1 MLAAVPL
8 GPKSSSGSSAW
19 SLVGRTDELAL
30 IDNWRSAHNR
40 GVVIAGPAGVGK
52 SRLAREL
59 VGRAESAGT
68 ETRWVQATRSAASVP
83 FGAFA
88 QVLPELP
95 PAGHPA
101 ELLRVGVE
109 ALRALG
115 GQDGVLL
122 VVDDAQLLDPG
133 SAALLLELVHSG
145 GVFVALTVR
154 TKEPCPDAIVSIWK
168 DAGAARLE
176 LSPLTA
182 EETALLVEEIAGGPV
197 DHAALRWIYETS
209 LGNALYVRELT
220 LGALDGGAL
229 TNVHG
234 LWAMHAHPAL
244 SASLLEL
251 IAARLTGLTEPQTR
265 VLELLALGEP
275 LRVGELVSLAGAD
288 ALSAVERRGLAIV
301 DDRSE
306 HADVMLAHPLY
317 AETIRATLPSFRS
330 RQLTLDL
337 AAELKTRLDITA
349 ADQLRVVSWLLDAE
363 EQMPIDLL
371 LDAANAA
378 VQRGDP
384 ALAGRLAERAVDAG
398 GGVRAALLLARSH
411 ATQGQYDAAA
421 AVLAPIESRLTSR
434 EDALEYLE
442 QQTAILFWG
451 LRRPEALSTLLERA
465 LEWWDDPEW
474 TASVRSVRLM
484 SARGF
489 SPLHDTPESAALLED
504 DGLSPDV
511 RRLAATT
518 HIGNLFRS
526 GRVRDAEA
534 LARQSRPSIP
544 LRDLSEEVVFVLW
557 GAIALENGE
566 HWSAL
571 LSWATETVT
580 EAIRLNDHSGA
591 ARSALNLGGL
601 RLLQGHYLEARRWLG
616 EAAIH
621 LEHHAGQGLLAIT
634 IATQAAAAYFAGD
647 HEAVGA
653 NVDRCHRTLKGA
665 DPLPN
670 QLPYVA
676 TAEACLAR
684 AEGDPPR
691 AQAVLLEA
699 ADRLSEMP
707 VYAARLT
714 YQAFQAGAPASRL
727 APTLEAHAH
736 ACDARLTAAYAAHVS
751 AHARQD
757 GYALTAVTDEMET
770 IGAIPFAAAAAAD
783 GATAFAA
790 AGRADSARFAAAR
803 SRELHGRCDGG
814 PAPAI
819 SGVDPDEITLTA
831 RERQLVEL
839 AGRGLSNAQIA
850 EQLVLS
856 VRTVES
862 HLYRAMHKLGV
873 SDRRML

>member
-1 MLAAVPL
+1 
-8 GPKSSSGSSAW
+8 
-19 SLVGRTDELAL
+19 VGRSDELDL
-30 IDNWRSAHNR
+30 IDRWRAENNR

-59 VGRAESAGT
+59 MADAESAGT
-68 ETRWVQATRSAASVP
+68 ETRWVQATRSAASLP

-88 QVLPELP
+88 RVLPDAAH
-95 PAGHPA
+95 AGQPA
-101 ELLRVGVE
+101 ELLRAGVD

-115 GQDGVLL
+115 GQDGLVL
-122 VVDDAQLLDPG
+122 VVDDAHLLDHS
-133 SAALLLELVHSG
+133 SATLLLELVHSDR
-145 GVFVALTVR
+145 VFVLATIR
-154 TKEPCPDAIVSIWK
+154 AHEPCPDAVVSIWK
-168 DAGAARLE
+168 DAGAARLDLGP
-176 LSPLTA
+176 LSA
-182 EETALLVEEIAGGPV
+182 DETASLVEEIVSGPV
-197 DHAALRWIYETS
+197 DHTALRWIAETS

-229 TNVHG
+229 TNVQG
-234 LWAMHAHPAL
+234 LWRMHAHPAL

-251 IAARLTGLTEPQTR
+251 ITARLTGLTEPQTR
-265 VLELLALGEP
+265 VLEFLALGEP
-275 LRVGELVSLAGAD
+275 LRVGELVSLVGAD
-288 ALSAVERRGLAIV
+288 ALAAVEQRGLAIV
-301 DDRSE
+301 DDPSE

-317 AETIRATLPSFRS
+317 AETIRATLPSFRA
-330 RQLTLDL
+330 RQITLGL
-337 AAELKTRLDITA
+337 AAELEGRPDISA
-349 ADQLRVVSWLLDAE
+349 ADQLRVASWLLDADE
-363 EQMPIDLL
+363 EIPIDLL

-384 ALAGRLAERAVDAG
+384 ALGARLAERALEVG

-411 ATQGQYDAAA
+411 TTQGQFDVAERVLS
-421 AVLAPIESRLTSR
+421 AVESRLTSR

-442 QQTAILFWG
+442 QQTAVLFWG
-451 LRRPEALSTLLERA
+451 LRRADELAALLERA
-465 LEWWDDPEW
+465 VEWWDDPGW
-474 TASVRSVRLM
+474 AAGVRSVRLM

-489 SPLHDTPESAALLED
+489 SPQLDTPESAALLADES
-504 DGLSPDV
+504 LSAEV
-511 RRLAATT
+511 RRRAAAT

-526 GRVRDAEA
+526 GQVREAQA
-534 LARQSRPSIP
+534 LARRSRPGIP
-544 LRDLSEEVVFVLW
+544 LRDVSEEIVFMLW

-566 HWSAL
+566 QWGAL
-571 LSWATETVT
+571 GTWASDALS
-580 EAIRLNDHSGA
+580 EAIRCNDHSGA
-591 ARSALNLGGL
+591 ARSALTLGGL
-601 RLLQGHYLEARRWLG
+601 RLLQGRYLEARRWLG
-616 EAAIH
+616 EAELQ
-621 LEHHAGQGLLAIT
+621 LEHHTGQGLLTIT
-634 IATQAAAAYFAGD
+634 VATEVAAAYFAGD
-647 HEAVGA
+647 LEAVGA
-653 NVDRCHRTLKGA
+653 NVERCRRTLKGA

-676 TAEACLAR
+676 TAEACVAR

-751 AHARQD
+751 GHARQD
-757 GYALTAVTDEMET
+757 GYALTAVTDEMEA

-783 GATAFAA
+783 AATAFAA

-803 SRELHGRCDGG
+803 SREFHERCDGG
-814 PAPAI
+814 TAPAI
-819 SGVDPDEITLTA
+819 GGVDPEEIALTA

-839 AGRGLSNAQIA
+839 AAKGLSNVQIA